1 MKNRFDFKS
10 AVAIIDRVDHEGNAI
25 PFDVTFRTYQKFS
38 KTGGKHLEYNQV
50 KKLRSKKSTPSMAS
64 MLVALQSPT
73 GVKRN
78 PRHYENR
85 TRNLELQNGET
96 KKIHIR
102 LITSINGKKTHY

>member
-1 MKNRFDFKS
+1 
-10 AVAIIDRVDHEGNAI
+10 
-25 PFDVTFRTYQKFS
+25 
-38 KTGGKHLEYNQV
+38 
-50 KKLRSKKSTPSMAS
+50 MAS
-64 MLVALQSPT
+64 MLVAVQSPT